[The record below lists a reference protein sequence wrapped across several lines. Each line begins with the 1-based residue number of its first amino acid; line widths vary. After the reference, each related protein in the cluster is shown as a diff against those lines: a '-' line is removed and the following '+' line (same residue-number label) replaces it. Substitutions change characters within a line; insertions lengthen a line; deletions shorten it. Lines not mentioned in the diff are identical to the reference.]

1 MHLRY
6 GMNPQQTPA
15 TVEPLDV
22 ADPPVRVLG
31 GQPSYI
37 NLLDALGAWQ
47 LVHTAAETLGRPAA
61 ASFKHVSPAG
71 AALAGALDPTM
82 TETYGLTPATV
93 GAVTSAYVRAR
104 DTDPRSSYGDFAAV
118 SAPVDAELAQ
128 LLRGLVCDGIVA
140 PGYEPGTVATLSAKK
155 NGAFVVLEANPTY
168 QPPAEEIR
176 EVYGMRFTQP
186 RDDTLLDRR
195 SLADVRVGTIPD
207 EARDDLLLGLIV
219 VRHTQSNSVA
229 YVRDGMTLGVGAG
242 QQSRVD
248 CTRLAGAKA
257 DTWWLRRHPR
267 VRTVG
272 AGRHLKLQQRINEQ
286 LSYLDADPSST
297 QDGASERDAALAPA
311 PLTATERARWL
322 RQLDQVALA
331 SDGAL
336 PFPDNVE
343 HARRHGVRYIAEPG
357 GSTRSA
363 DVATACRDHGI
374 ALVHTGLR
382 LFQH

>member
-15 TVEPLDV
+15 TVEPLDG
-22 ADPPVRVLG
+22 ANPPVRGLS

-37 NLLDALGAWQ
+37 NMLDALGAWQ
-47 LVHTAAETLGRPAA
+47 LVHTAADAFGRPAA

-71 AALAGALDPTM
+71 AAVAGPLDPVM
-82 TETYGLTPATV
+82 TETYGLAPAAV
-93 GAVTSAYVRAR
+93 GALTSAYVRAR
-104 DTDPRSSYGDFAAV
+104 DTDPRSSYGDFVAV

-155 NGAFVVLEANPTY
+155 NGAFVVLEADPTY
-168 QPPAEEIR
+168 QPPAQEIR
-176 EVYGMRFTQP
+176 DVYGMRFAEP
-186 RDDTLLDRR
+186 RDDTILDRR
-195 SLADVRVGTIPD
+195 SLADVQVGTIPD
-207 EARDDLLLGLIV
+207 GALDDLLLGLIV

-248 CTRLAGAKA
+248 CTRLAGTKA

-267 VRTVG
+267 VRAVG
-272 AGRHLKLQQRINEQ
+272 AGGDRKLQQRINEQ
-286 LSYLDADPSST
+286 ISYLDIDPS
-297 QDGASERDAALAPA
+297 DEPDDAGDRATAGPP

-322 RQLDQVALA
+322 RRLDGVALA

-336 PFPDNVE
+336 PFPDNID

-363 DVATACRDHGI
+363 DVAAACRDQDI
-374 ALVHTGLR
+374 ALVHTGMR
-382 LFQH
+382 LFRH